1 VQAIVSDI
9 HANLAAFKAVLEDI
23 EKHDVTRKIC
33 LGDVIGY
40 GPNPKECLDLASE
53 FDLALLGN
61 HEQALM
67 VEFDGATFNDR
78 ARGSLDWTRECLS
91 MLSDDKEANASRWDF
106 LGTLKETYTDGEVMY
121 VHGSP
126 RDPVTEYIYPEDLEQ
141 PGKLQAIFNLI
152 DHLCFV
158 GHSHVAGVYTE
169 DGVFISPYEANFRY
183 RLTNKKTIV
192 NVGSVGQPRDGD
204 RRASYVLFD
213 GDTVRFRRIPYAV
226 EETVDMIRSES
237 ALDDSLADRLQTGR

>member
-1 VQAIVSDI
+1 MQAIVSDI

-23 EKHDVTRKIC
+23 EKHDVSQKVC
-33 LGDVIGY
+33 LGDVVGY
-40 GPNPKECLDLASE
+40 GPNPKECLDLARE
-53 FDLALLGN
+53 FDLAMLGN

-67 VEFDGATFNDR
+67 VEYESASFNER
-78 ARGSLDWTRECLS
+78 ARGSLDWTRDCLS
-91 MLSDDKEANASRWDF
+91 MLSADKEANAKRWDF
-106 LGTLKETYTDGEVMY
+106 LGSLEEIHTEGDVMY

-126 RDPVTEYIYPEDLEQ
+126 RDPVTEYIYPEDLED
-141 PGKLQAIFNLI
+141 PGKLQGIFNLI

-213 GDTVRFRRIPYAV
+213 GDTIRFRRITYPV
-226 EETVDMIRSES
+226 DETVDKIKAEA
-237 ALDDSLADRLQTGR
+237 ALDNSLADRLESGR

>member
-1 VQAIVSDI
+1 MQAIVSDI
-9 HANLAAFKAVLEDI
+9 HANLAAFEAVMTDI

-40 GPNPKECLDLASE
+40 GPKPKECLDLARE

-67 VEFDGATFNDR
+67 VEFDGATFNER
-78 ARGSLDWTRECLS
+78 ARGSLNWTRDCLS
-91 MLSDDKEANASRWDF
+91 MLSDDKEDNGKRWDF
-106 LGTLKETYTDGEVMY
+106 LGSLKETYKDGEVMY

-126 RDPVTEYIYPEDLEQ
+126 RDPVTEYIYPEDRDN

-152 DHLCFV
+152 DHVCFV

-169 DGVFISPYEANFRY
+169 DGVFISPREANFRY

-204 RRASYVLFD
+204 IRASYVLFD
-213 GDTVRFRRIPYAV
+213 GDLIEFRRITYPV
-226 EETVDMIRSES
+226 EETVGLIKAET
-237 ALDDSLADRLQTGR
+237 ALDDSLGDRLVRGR